1 MASEPSTPLPAD
13 DGTRAPTRVDPDAP
27 GLTHIAVVGD
37 TYTYLIEGRD
47 TNGRYALIDML
58 IPAGGGPPPHRHD
71 FEEMFHVLDGMI
83 EVTVRAETLS
93 AAPGMTVNIPANVP
107 HAFKNAGDVPARLLC
122 MVTPSGLEEFF
133 AEFGDEVASRTA
145 PAPPLTDSEQQA
157 RMEKARAAAP
167 RYGIENL

>member
-1 MASEPSTPLPAD
+1 MCSEPPNPLPAD

-71 FEEMFHVLDGMI
+71 FEEMFHVLDGLM
-83 EVTVRAETLS
+83 EVTVRAET
-93 AAPGMTVNIPANVP
+93 
-107 HAFKNAGDVPARLLC
+107 
-122 MVTPSGLEEFF
+122 EEFF
-133 AEFGDEVASRTA
+133 AEFGDELASRTA
-145 PAPPLTDSEQQA
+145 PAPQLTDSEQQA